1 MIGCSLFHMSCPSCL
16 HTRVDEVVNGAE
28 SNTCA
33 IRPN

>member
-16 HTRVDEVVNGAE
+16 RTRVDEVNGAE

-33 IRPN
+33 VRTD